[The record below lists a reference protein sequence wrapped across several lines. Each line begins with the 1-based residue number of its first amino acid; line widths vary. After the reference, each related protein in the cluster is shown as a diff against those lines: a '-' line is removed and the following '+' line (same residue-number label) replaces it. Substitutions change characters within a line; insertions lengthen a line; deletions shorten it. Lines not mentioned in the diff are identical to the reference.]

1 MDIASWNRSELKWRK
16 AMCLYMFFYFG
27 NTTMWGEILV
37 DDVDRFVY
45 LDTIITTDI
54 IAYRSKVRIENITG
68 LRVIIY
74 NAIIFK

>member
-1 MDIASWNRSELKWRK
+1 MNITSWNRSELKWRQ
-16 AMCLYMFFYFG
+16 AICLYMFFFG

-37 DDVDRFVY
+37 GDVDRFVY
-45 LDTIITTDI
+45 LGTVITTDI

-68 LRVIIY
+68 LGVIIY